1 MNNLKKVGLT
11 ALAGSLVAV
20 SAQAGEMAVTGSAN
34 VSYTHGKGLG
44 KSIGSDKDVTFTGS
58 GELDNGWSF
67 VMSTTTTD
75 DMGLSSSYTSLT
87 MGSMGTFT
95 VGTGTGGASGAYDE
109 EVPQAYE
116 QISDQNTGNHAAN
129 KIGDNFDNN
138 SLVYNSPSFDLGGAS
153 VAFDLSYSPNAHDG
167 QANDGG
173 AATYTDDV
181 NDGYA
186 VGINA
191 AMGGIKVGAFAAE
204 VDADDALGATDAFQ
218 TVGYINYSAGPISV
232 GYSQSYSDSGD
243 NTGAEAANAA
253 KSSTTDTDNGF
264 YEGHQWSVAM
274 NVNEN
279 LSVSYTE
286 AETTYDAQ
294 SGPGVGAAAI
304 ADVELKSDAIQV
316 AYSMGGMSIK
326 AYRMSHENPGYDE
339 DAADIDTTEITLGLA
354 F

>member
-34 VSYTHGKGLG
+34 VSYTHGKAMG

-75 DMGLSSSYTSLT
+75 AMELSSSYTSLT
-87 MGSMGTFT
+87 MGSLGTLT
-95 VGTGTGGASGAYDE
+95 VGQGTGGASGAYDE

-138 SLVYNSPSFDLGGAS
+138 TLVYNSPTFDLGGAS
-153 VAFDLSYSPNAHDG
+153 VAFDFSYSPNAHDG
-167 QANDGG
+167 GAGDGG
-173 AATYTDDV
+173 AAAYTDDV
-181 NDGYA
+181 GDGYA
-186 VGINA
+186 LGINA
-191 AMGGIKVGAFAAE
+191 AMAGFKIGAFAAE
-204 VDADDALGATDAFQ
+204 VDADDPQGATDAFQ
-218 TVGYINYSAGPISV
+218 TVGFINYSAGPIAV

-243 NTGAEAANAA
+243 NSGAEAANSA
-253 KSSTTDTDNGF
+253 KSASTDTDNGF

-279 LSVSYTE
+279 LSISYTE

-294 SGPGVGAAAI
+294 ASNASGQTV
-304 ADVELKSDAIQV
+304 ADVDLKSDAIQV
-316 AYSMGGMSIK
+316 AYSMGAMSIK
-326 AYRMSHENPGYDE
+326 AYRMSHENPGYDN
-339 DAADIDTTEITLGLA
+339 DAKDVDTTEITLGLA

>member
-67 VMSTTTTD
+67 VVSTTTTD
-75 DMGLSSSYTSLT
+75 AMSVSSSYTSLT
-87 MGSMGTFT
+87 MGSLGTFT

-116 QISDQNTGNHAAN
+116 QVSDQNVGNHAAN
-129 KIGDNFDNN
+129 KIGDNLDNN

-167 QANDGG
+167 AAADGG
-173 AATYTDDV
+173 SAAFLPEV
-181 NDGYA
+181 NDGYG

-191 AMGGIKVGAFAAE
+191 AMGGFKVGAFAAE
-204 VDADDALGATDAFQ
+204 FDADDSQGASDAFQ
-218 TVGYINYSAGPISV
+218 TVGFINYSAGPIAV

-243 NTGAEAANAA
+243 NGGAETAVTA
-253 KSSTTDTDNGF
+253 KSASTDGDNGF

-294 SGPGVGAAAI
+294 AGAATGVAEI
-304 ADVELKSDAIQV
+304 ADVDLKSDAIQV
-316 AYSMGGMSIK
+316 AYSMGAMSIK

-339 DAADIDTTEITLGLA
+339 DAKDVDTTEITLGLA